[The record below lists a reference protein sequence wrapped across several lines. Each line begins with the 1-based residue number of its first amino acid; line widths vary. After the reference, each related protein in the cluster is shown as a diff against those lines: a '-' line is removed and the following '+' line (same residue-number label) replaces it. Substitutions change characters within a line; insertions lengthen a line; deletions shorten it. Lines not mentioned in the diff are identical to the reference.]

1 MSPCFPSAI
10 RQSLVSRGI
19 LPADISIEPVT
30 GGNADR
36 REKNVSL
43 WKALSS
49 TGPSLK
55 LTLGSGLADRVAAQ
69 TAFADSCPSLV
80 RAPLFYEHVNGREV
94 LGEEW
99 FPGQVLS
106 HIPVNIS
113 GAETIRSTI
122 QKLTEAFTA
131 CTQPSTPEARTHEWQ
146 EWTKNL
152 LNDCQW
158 TEGEKSHLQHDVLP
172 ELLTLLCSE
181 TPQIRWSNG
190 DLTADNILVDES
202 GSLRL
207 IDLEFATRTH
217 FFAEDSVRCHTLS
230 ALARSHPDLFSALPL
245 PLFPWHLYF
254 WLRQFHFETRVNTSD
269 FIDKVRHSRL
279 GVIRRIAEFIINR
292 PLAQWSV
299 PAAPLAHNIET
310 ATWLQSEGLTVAIN
324 GWCHVPHTELRAVG
338 LATAQQWITWTSLQP
353 RPDVAVH
360 FANAPHSL
368 LSGFQLSGRPI
379 EPEDTLTV
387 CVYTADGI
395 LLPFASF
402 LAGELPNRGPAI
414 VDYTQWAVIY
424 DPDPPV
430 SPATTSEPLFSV
442 LLPVYRTPLPFLQE
456 CINSVVSQYH
466 SAWELLIV
474 DDGSNDRALTTALE
488 QAAAKDNR
496 IKLLPRSENGGIARA
511 TNDALATAKGDYV
524 VFLDH
529 DDRLRPH
536 TLSTLADR
544 LIREPDLDVLYTDED
559 KITTTGER
567 VFPICKPD
575 FSPEYLLGVMYVGH
589 ALCVR
594 TTLARACGG
603 LDPAF
608 DGVQDYEFLL
618 RLTEHTKRISHI
630 PRILY
635 HWRMLPGSIAFRS
648 DEKSNIDALHAAAVQ
663 NHLKRIGD
671 ARIAHAL
678 GDHRIRLL
686 SPSSSP
692 SFAIVRVP
700 NADEII
706 PILRRAAKA
715 KHAEVLIAALSEC
728 MDISDSAAREISTL
742 ATLPNSGC
750 VAPVLLAAEGL
761 VLEAGRTRHSH
772 GSSPILRGFHPDSD
786 GYNGTLRC
794 NRETAAVSP
803 ICAAVHRSL
812 LHLTHASSWN
822 QFIHELSNQGRRHL
836 ICAGAQVKTTISWRL
851 PRNDSSCPGQDRW
864 WNPHFETS
872 PADYRLVSSLIS

>member
-1 MSPCFPSAI
+1 MSPRFPSAI

-19 LPADISIEPVT
+19 LPADISIEPVP

-55 LTLGSGLADRVAAQ
+55 LTLGYGLADRVAAQ
-69 TAFADSCPSLV
+69 TAFADCCPSLV
-80 RAPLFYEHVNGREV
+80 RAPLFYEHVNGSEV

-99 FPGQVLS
+99 FPGQMLS

-113 GAETIRSTI
+113 GAKTIRSTI

-131 CTQPSTPEARTHEWQ
+131 STQPSTPEARTHEWQ
-146 EWTKNL
+146 KWTKNL

-172 ELLTLLCSE
+172 ELFTLLCSE
-181 TPQIRWSNG
+181 KPQIRWSNG

-254 WLRQFHFETRVNTSD
+254 WLRQFHFETRVNTND
-269 FIDKVRHSRL
+269 FLDKVRVSRL

-292 PLAQWSV
+292 PLAHWSV

-324 GWCHVPHTELRAVG
+324 GWCHVPHTQLRAIG

-353 RPDVAVH
+353 RPDVSEH
-360 FANAPHSL
+360 FSNVPHSL
-368 LSGFQLSGRPI
+368 LSGFNLPGQLV

-387 CVYTADGI
+387 CVHTADGT

-414 VDYTQWAVIY
+414 SNYNRWAAAN
-424 DPDPPV
+424 DPDPLV
-430 SPATTSEPLFSV
+430 SPVTTRPLFSV

-456 CINSVVSQYH
+456 CIDSVTSQHH

-474 DDGSNDRALTTALE
+474 DDGSHDVTLTTAL
-488 QAAAKDNR
+488 QRAAARDQR

-511 TNDALATAKGDYV
+511 TNDALAAAKGDYV

-536 TLSTLADR
+536 TLSTFADR
-544 LIREPDLDVLYTDED
+544 LIREPNLDVLYTDED
-559 KITTTGER
+559 KITATGER

-575 FSPEYLLGVMYVGH
+575 FSPEYLLGVMYIGH

-594 TTLARACGG
+594 TALTRACGG

-618 RLTEHTKRISHI
+618 RLTEHTKRIGHI

-635 HWRMLPGSIAFRS
+635 HWRMLPGSIALRGN
-648 DEKSNIDALHAAAVQ
+648 EKSNIDALHAAAVQ
-663 NHLKRIGD
+663 SHLKRIGD
-671 ARIAHAL
+671 SRIVHAL
-678 GDHRIRLL
+678 GNHRVRLL
-686 SPSSSP
+686 SPAP
-692 SFAIVRVP
+692 TPPFAIIRVP
-700 NADEII
+700 SVDEIMTT
-706 PILRRAAKA
+706 LRRAAETN
-715 KHAEVLIAALSEC
+715 HADVLIAMLPEC
-728 MDISDSAAREISTL
+728 TDISDSAAREISTL
-742 ATLPNSGC
+742 ATLPNAGS
-750 VAPVLLAAEGL
+750 VAPVLLAVEGL
-761 VLEAGRTRHSH
+761 VLEAGRTRHEQ
-772 GSSPILRGFHPDSD
+772 GTSPILRGFSPESD

-803 ICAAVHRSL
+803 ICAAVHRTL
-812 LHLTHASSWN
+812 LQSTQATSWE
-822 QFIHELSNQGRRHL
+822 QFVHELSNQGRRHL

-851 PRNDSSCPGQDRW
+851 PRNDSACPGQDPW
-864 WNPHFETS
+864 WNPHFATS